1 MPEKKVIMKN
11 LSSNSIQFLNFWSTP
26 ELNIKHTLPLK
37 RLKTSSLSHEKKI
50 KPNSVGQKKV
60 LTLFQFSTP
69 PGKITK
75 LCDSKIKGGT
85 GKKPSF
91 KQKKTESILVELQ
104 AAEIV

>member
-1 MPEKKVIMKN
+1 MKKK
-11 LSSNSIQFLNFWSTP
+11 LSRIQLG
-26 ELNIKHTLPLK
+26 
-37 RLKTSSLSHEKKI
+37 RKKF
-50 KPNSVGQKKV
+50 

-104 AAEIV
+104 AAEIVWKKNRFCQIITHDL